1 MRMFTNDAIK
11 NAEEDTLYVY
21 RKLAS
26 LKPAKEFDSDDI
38 SKTMFYIRDYMDE
51 LRVMKKQR
59 GI

>member
-11 NAEEDTLYVY
+11 NAEEGALYVY

-26 LKPAKEFDSDDI
+26 LKPTEDFSSDDI
-38 SKTMFYIRDYMDE
+38 SKAMFYIRDYMDE
-51 LRVMKKQR
+51 LRALKKQR